1 MPVRAVALAQTEDRR
16 LHLAIGYGGTGQGRI
31 AVHDVLSD
39 RLTTG
44 IPVDGEVNDVAL
56 AFAGGGQLI
65 AAAAIGNWARLGSGR
80 FSELRAN
87 VAAQEPAWPRRWTTN
102 MPGKRQSAGP

>member
-1 MPVRAVALAQTEDRR
+1 MPVRAVAMAQTEDRR

-56 AFAGGGQLI
+56 AFAGGG
-65 AAAAIGNWARLGSGR
+65 AAHRRGGDRELGEARI
-80 FSELRAN
+80 RAFL
-87 VAAQEPAWPRRWTTN
+87 
-102 MPGKRQSAGP
+102 